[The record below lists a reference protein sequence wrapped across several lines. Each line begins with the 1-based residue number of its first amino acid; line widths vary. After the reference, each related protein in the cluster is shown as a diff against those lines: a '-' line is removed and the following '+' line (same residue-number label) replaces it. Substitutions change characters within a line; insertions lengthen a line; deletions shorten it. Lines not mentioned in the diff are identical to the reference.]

1 MGWDP
6 SIELV
11 RCNEGNFYHIM
22 VDDMQYKTLEVLR
35 DHRADYLLS
44 RAARIYK
51 VKKVD
56 DIWDNV
62 YVLKDLWLKQDRK
75 PAHRIYEE
83 MISDVGRL
91 YSDISSPLP
100 AMFLSRSMVLGPI

>member
-51 VKKVD
+51 VKKSGRHLGQRLS
-56 DIWDNV
+56 
-62 YVLKDLWLKQDRK
+62 LK
-75 PAHRIYEE
+75 
-83 MISDVGRL
+83 
-91 YSDISSPLP
+91 
-100 AMFLSRSMVLGPI
+100 GPMAQAGSKAGAPNI